1 MPVRCHN
8 LTFNGVQSHE
18 QMSAGKREEERGKRE
33 LKVREAMG
41 RGDPPQPFPRAREA
55 QLGEAALM
63 HPGSVIPVTE
73 QQ

>member
-1 MPVRCHN
+1 MN
-8 LTFNGVQSHE
+8 
-18 QMSAGKREEERGKRE
+18 AGKREEERGKRE

-41 RGDPPQPFPRAREA
+41 GGDPPQPFPRAREA